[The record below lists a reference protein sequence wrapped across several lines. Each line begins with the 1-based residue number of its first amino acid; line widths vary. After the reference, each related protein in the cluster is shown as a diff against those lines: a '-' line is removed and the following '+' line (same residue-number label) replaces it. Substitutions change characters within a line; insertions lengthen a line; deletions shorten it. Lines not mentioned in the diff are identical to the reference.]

1 MTIAIGADHAG
12 FELKQYIK
20 NSLEDKGYT
29 VEDFGTYSTESV
41 DYPDFAAPTARAVAD
56 GKAEMG
62 ILVCG
67 SGIGVNITANKI
79 QGIRAANC
87 LTTEM
92 AALSRQ
98 HNNANMLTLGSRL
111 VDEKTAEE
119 IVTTFLE
126 TPFEGGRHENRVNKI
141 HSLTGC

>member
-20 NSLEDKGYT
+20 NCLEEKGYT

-41 DYPDFAAPTARAVAD
+41 DYPDFAAVTARSVAD

-79 QGIRAANC
+79 RGIRAANC

-98 HNNANMLTLGSRL
+98 HNNANVLTLGSRL

-119 IVTTFLE
+119 IVTTFLT